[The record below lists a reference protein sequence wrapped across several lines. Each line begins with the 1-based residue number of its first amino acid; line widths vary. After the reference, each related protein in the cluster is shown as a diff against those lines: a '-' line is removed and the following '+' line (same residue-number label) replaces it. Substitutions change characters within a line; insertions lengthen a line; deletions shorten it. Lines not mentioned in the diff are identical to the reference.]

1 MSKNE
6 IQYKALLDELN
17 QIIQSGRNNILLAVN
32 STITLVYWQVGIRMQ
47 KEILKGDRAAY
58 GQQVIKNASNHLT
71 QQFGSGWGEKH
82 LRHCMRFSEIFS
94 DYEIV
99 STLCRQ
105 LSWSHFKEI
114 LYIEDELKRT
124 FYIEICQVEKWSV
137 RTFRERIQSMLYERT
152 AISKKPDELIK
163 KELSALRNEKKLS
176 EDLVFRD
183 PYILDFL
190 ELKDTYSEKDLESSI
205 LVNLQ
210 KFIGELGSDF
220 AFLARQKRI
229 QIDNRDYYIDLLFFH
244 RKLKSLVAIDL
255 KISDFDAAFKGEM
268 ELYLGYLQKYEMNE
282 GENPPVGLILCS
294 GKNPEHI
301 EILQLDKSNI
311 KVSEYLTILPP
322 KEKLLEKLHL
332 AVEIAKNNQERNDDN
347 LHNNEL

>member
-1 MSKNE
+1 
-6 IQYKALLDELN
+6 
-17 QIIQSGRNNILLAVN
+17 
-32 STITLVYWQVGIRMQ
+32 
-47 KEILKGDRAAY
+47 
-58 GQQVIKNASNHLT
+58 
-71 QQFGSGWGEKH
+71 
-82 LRHCMRFSEIFS
+82 
-94 DYEIV
+94 
-99 STLCRQ
+99 
-105 LSWSHFKEI
+105 
-114 LYIEDELKRT
+114 
-124 FYIEICQVEKWSV
+124 
-137 RTFRERIQSMLYERT
+137 MLYERT

-163 KELSALRNEKKLS
+163 KELSALKNEKKLS

-244 RKLKSLVAIDL
+244 RKLKSLIAIDL

-282 GENPPVGLILCS
+282 GENPPIGLILCS

-311 KVSEYLTILPP
+311 KVSEYLTILPSN
-322 KEKLLEKLHL
+322 ELLLEKLQL
-332 AVEIAKNNQERNDDN
+332 AVEIAKNSPHILDTSKA
-347 LHNNEL
+347 NNEL

>member
-1 MSKNE
+1 MSEKE
-6 IQYKALLDELN
+6 IQNKALFDELN
-17 QIIQSGRNNILLAVN
+17 ELIQSGRSQILVSVN
-32 STITLVYWQVGIRMQ
+32 STITLVYWQVGLRIQ
-47 KEILKGDRAAY
+47 KEILSGDRAAY
-58 GQQVIKNASNHLT
+58 GQHIIKNASKYLT
-71 QQFGSGWGEKH
+71 EQFGQGWGEKH

-94 DYEIV
+94 DYQIV

-105 LSWSHFKEI
+105 LSWSHFKEV
-114 LYIEDELKRT
+114 LYIEEELKRT

-152 AISKKPDELIK
+152 AVSKKPDELIK
-163 KELSALRNEKKLS
+163 KELSALRNNYTLS

-210 KFIGELGSDF
+210 KFICELGSDF

-282 GENPPVGLILCS
+282 GENLPVGLILCS

-311 KVSEYLTILPP
+311 KVSEYLTLLPP
-322 KEKLLEKLHL
+322 KERLLEKLQM
-332 AVEIAKNNQERNDDN
+332 AMAMAKGSR
-347 LHNNEL
+347 

>member
-1 MSKNE
+1 MSENE
-6 IQYKALLDELN
+6 IQNKVLFDELN
-17 QIIQSGRNNILLAVN
+17 QLIQSGRSKILAAVN
-32 STITLVYWQVGIRMQ
+32 STITLVYWQVGLRIH
-47 KEILKGDRAAY
+47 KEILSGDRAAY
-58 GQQVIKNASNHLT
+58 GQQIIKNASNYLT
-71 QQFGSGWGEKH
+71 QQFGQGWGEKH

-105 LSWSHFKEI
+105 LSWSHFKEV

-152 AISKKPDELIK
+152 AISKKPDELIQI
-163 KELSALRNEKKLS
+163 ELSALRNNKKLS

-210 KFIGELGSDF
+210 KFICELGSDF

-311 KVSEYLTILPP
+311 KVSEYLTLLPP
-322 KEKLLEKLHL
+322 KERLLEKLQM
-332 AVEIAKNNQERNDDN
+332 AMAMAKESQQLNGNHE
-347 LHNNEL
+347 

>member
-1 MSKNE
+1 MSEKE
-6 IQYKALLDELN
+6 IQNKALFDELN
-17 QIIQSGRNNILLAVN
+17 ELIQSGRSQILVSVN
-32 STITLVYWQVGIRMQ
+32 STITLVYWQVGLRIQ
-47 KEILKGDRAAY
+47 KEILSGDRAAY
-58 GQQVIKNASNHLT
+58 GQHIIKNASKYLT
-71 QQFGSGWGEKH
+71 EQFGQGWGEKH

-94 DYEIV
+94 DYQIV

-105 LSWSHFKEI
+105 LSWSHFKEV
-114 LYIEDELKRT
+114 LYIEEELKRT

-152 AISKKPDELIK
+152 AVSKKPDELIK
-163 KELSALRNEKKLS
+163 KELSALRNNNTLS

-210 KFIGELGSDF
+210 KFICELGSDF

-311 KVSEYLTILPP
+311 KVSEYLTLLPP
-322 KEKLLEKLHL
+322 KERLLEKLQM
-332 AVEIAKNNQERNDDN
+332 AMAMAKGSR
-347 LHNNEL
+347 

>member
-1 MSKNE
+1 M
-6 IQYKALLDELN
+6 A
-17 QIIQSGRNNILLAVN
+17 
-32 STITLVYWQVGIRMQ
+32 
-47 KEILKGDRAAY
+47 
-58 GQQVIKNASNHLT
+58 H
-71 QQFGSGWGEKH
+71 FGNGWGEKH
-82 LRHCMRFSEIFS
+82 IRHCLRIAETFQSKENFYALS
-94 DYEIV
+94 RE
-99 STLCRQ
+99 
-105 LSWSHFKEI
+105 LSWTHLRTI
-114 LYIEDELKRT
+114 MYLDDELKRS
-124 FYIEICQVEKWSV
+124 FYIEICRLEKWST
-137 RTFRERIQSMLYERT
+137 RTLQERINSMLYERT

-163 KELSALRNEKKLS
+163 KELSALKNEKKLS

-332 AVEIAKNNQERNDDN
+332 AVEIARNNQERNDDN
-347 LHNNEL
+347 MRNNEL